1 MYRDMRRRVH
11 GRVVWPVRRVRRV
24 RCPWWVRVLLTT
36 FGCNFSAITEQVL
49 CGVVSFDG
57 PLTQSCPASGGCMH
71 VATLNAFPHATFSFR
86 WPPPMGCVRL
96 HQPGFDLHIFRA
108 VAVDPSFGPS
118 DGRPTTA
125 KDTSHCR
132 TGDGARLGAID
143 SAEAK
148 AVGATNWAPE
158 AAPGCPK
165 VAGTEPKLYW
175 SPKLPV
181 VSVFEKC

>member
-1 MYRDMRRRVH
+1 MRRRVH

-96 HQPGFDLHIFRA
+96 HQAIHRPVEPGWQQHRRLVQVH
-108 VAVDPSFGPS
+108 
-118 DGRPTTA
+118 GRSPEK
-125 KDTSHCR
+125 KD
-132 TGDGARLGAID
+132 
-143 SAEAK
+143 E
-148 AVGATNWAPE
+148 N
-158 AAPGCPK
+158 
-165 VAGTEPKLYW
+165 
-175 SPKLPV
+175 
-181 VSVFEKC
+181 